1 MVVVHV
7 QEEDKKCAQKSSL
20 MAGIRARARLFP
32 CYKYCVG
39 LNGNDFFLGQ
49 VLFTLPYFLDI
60 CDIGIC
66 LILLSNL
73 IIRHCH
79 SARLL
84 NAHRA
89 AWLAGV
95 QEPGGVHF
103 FRGV

>member
-1 MVVVHV
+1 M
-7 QEEDKKCAQKSSL
+7 ESFDKKMCPQIFSH
-20 MAGIRARARLFP
+20 GGNTRACSIISV

-95 QEPGGVHF
+95 QEPGGVHY